1 MDKIYLWK
9 TLAFAASIIV
19 ILALGRGPHWRNLL
33 AELRLFPVYSA
44 ETIRA
49 KEAEFIRDRLPKR
62 LPLGLAALAVLAFG
76 GVAWWLAH

>member
-9 TLAFAASIIV
+9 VLASTASLIV
-19 ILALGRGPHWRNLL
+19 LVALARGSHWQDLL
-33 AELRLFPVYSA
+33 VELRAFPVYSA

-49 KEAEFIRDRLPKR
+49 KEAEFIRDWLPKR
-62 LPLGLAALAVLAFG
+62 FPLWIAALAVLAFG